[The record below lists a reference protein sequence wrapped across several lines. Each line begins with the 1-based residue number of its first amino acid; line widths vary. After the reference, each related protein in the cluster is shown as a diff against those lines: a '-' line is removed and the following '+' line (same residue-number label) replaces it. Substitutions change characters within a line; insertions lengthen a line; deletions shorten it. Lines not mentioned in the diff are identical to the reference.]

1 MDYQGKCKIK
11 VQSKDDKNSQNLK
24 IFSFPKASFSA
35 SLCTEANPVEIGR
48 ELTGQELS
56 VHAARK
62 GIYAAKQINIVQKQ
76 GERKLAQ
83 MASDE
88 KKFQADCYALR
99 LERQKMKGELFA
111 LLEGEDK

>member
-1 MDYQGKCKIK
+1 M
-11 VQSKDDKNSQNLK
+11 
-24 IFSFPKASFSA
+24 
-35 SLCTEANPVEIGR
+35 
-48 ELTGQELS
+48 
-56 VHAARK
+56 
-62 GIYAAKQINIVQKQ
+62 QKQ